1 MGINKIQE
9 NALKKA
15 NKKTKIDNLVKFIF
29 AFLAF
34 LCSSVV
40 IFIVSFVIVKGI
52 QPFFVPDGA
61 GLTQS
66 FSAFFQNNRWTYD
79 GTGGMGYLALATI
92 FTTLCSLII
101 SAPTSIFTA
110 LFVVKICP
118 KKLKEII
125 KSAIQILSSI
135 PSVIFGLF
143 GMGVINPIVK
153 NFANVFGTQTFG
165 GNSVL
170 SGIVVLAFMSIPTIT
185 LVSIT
190 SIEAV
195 DNNLYKA
202 SLALG
207 ASKEQTNYKIV
218 LKASQSGIFA
228 GIILGIGR
236 ALGEATAIQMV
247 IGNGGSGLDF
257 INPFNIYSTLT
268 TTMLAG
274 IGEASGIG
282 YDVRFSLGIVLMLI
296 IVTTNIL
303 LNYLKDVMTRIE
315 PKKKRDYFKFFKDIK
330 IYYEA
335 YKNGTK

>member
-1 MGINKIQE
+1 MGLERIQE

-15 NKKTKIDNLVKFIF
+15 NKKTKIDNLVKLVF
-29 AFLAF
+29 AFLAL
-34 LCSSVV
+34 LCASVV
-40 IFIVSFVIVKGI
+40 IFIVVFVLIKGI
-52 QPFFVPDGA
+52 QPFIIPDGA
-61 GLTQS
+61 GAIQS
-66 FSAFFQNNRWTYD
+66 FGAFFTNNRRTYD
-79 GTGGMGYLALATI
+79 GNGGMGYLALATMY
-92 FTTLCSLII
+92 TTLLSLII
-101 SAPTSIFTA
+101 SVPTSIFTA

-143 GMGVINPIVK
+143 GMGVINPLVK
-153 NFANVFGTQTFG
+153 NFASALGSQTFG

-170 SGIVVLAFMSIPTIT
+170 SGVIVLAFMSIPTIT

-207 ASKEQTNYKIV
+207 ASKKQTNYKIV
-218 LKASQSGIFA
+218 LKAAQSGIFA

-247 IGNGGSGLDF
+247 IGNGGSGMDF
-257 INPFNIYSTLT
+257 VNPFNIYATLT
-268 TTMLAG
+268 TTMLSG

-296 IVTTNIL
+296 IVFTNVI
-303 LNYLKDVMTRIE
+303 LNYIKEVMTRIE

>member
-1 MGINKIQE
+1 METNRIQE

-15 NKKTKIDNLVKFIF
+15 NTKTKIDKLVKFIF

-34 LCSSVV
+34 LCASVV
-40 IFIVSFVIVKGI
+40 IFIVVFVIAKGV
-52 QPFFVPDGA
+52 QPFFVPDGN

-66 FSAFFQNNRWTYD
+66 FSAFFVNNRWTYD
-79 GTGGMGYLALATI
+79 GQGGMGFIALATI
-92 FTTLCSLII
+92 FTTLLSLII
-101 SAPTSIFTA
+101 SVPTSIFTA

-118 KKLKEII
+118 KRLKELI
-125 KSAIQILSSI
+125 KTAIQILSSI

-153 NFANVFGTQTFG
+153 NFASVLGSQTFG
-165 GNSVL
+165 CNSVL
-170 SGIVVLAFMSIPTIT
+170 SGVIVLAFMSIPTIT

-247 IGNGGSGLDF
+247 IGNGGSGMDF

-268 TTMLAG
+268 TTMLTG
-274 IGEASGIG
+274 IGEATGIG

-296 IVTTNIL
+296 IVVTNVG

-315 PKKKRDYFKFFKDIK
+315 PKKKHDFMKPFRTLK

-335 YKNGTK
+335 YKNEK